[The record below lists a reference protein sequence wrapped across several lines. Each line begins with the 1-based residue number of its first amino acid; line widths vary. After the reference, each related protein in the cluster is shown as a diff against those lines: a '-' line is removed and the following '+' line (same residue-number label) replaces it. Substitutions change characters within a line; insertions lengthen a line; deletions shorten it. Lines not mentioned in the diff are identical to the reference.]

1 MIRAAD
7 DFRAIR
13 TRLEELQLQRHA
25 AEKEAAHNTDR
36 RRAFEQDYEKLS
48 TDNKATTTPPRRF
61 G

>member
-36 RRAFEQDYEKLS
+36 RRAFEQDYETLS
-48 TDNKATTTPPRRF
+48 TDKKATTPPRRF